1 MGLKPIQPKS
11 TQTERND
18 QNSTVLDISKN
29 DPLKILLVIKGSKNK
44 TIKASPKVITPPNLF
59 GIDLSI
65 A

>member
-11 TQTERND
+11 TQTERKD
-18 QNSTVLDISKN
+18 QNNTVLDISKN
-29 DPLKILLVIKGSKNK
+29 EPLKTLLVINGNKNK